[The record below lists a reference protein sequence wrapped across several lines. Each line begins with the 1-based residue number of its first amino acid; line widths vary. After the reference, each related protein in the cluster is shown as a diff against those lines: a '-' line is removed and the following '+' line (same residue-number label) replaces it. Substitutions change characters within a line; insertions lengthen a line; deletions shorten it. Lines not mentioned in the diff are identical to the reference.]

1 MACYRFLD
9 KLEIYTCNLLV
20 EVSSFHARRGNI
32 NFKSNIRQN
41 TYHFSHS
48 FHQDPRPFQNKYI
61 NINMIINMGDM
72 DDTCI

>member
-9 KLEIYTCNLLV
+9 KLEIYTRNLLV
-20 EVSSFHARRGNI
+20 EVSSFHACRGNI

-48 FHQDPRPFQNKYI
+48 FHQDPRPSKI
-61 NINMIINMGDM
+61 SINMIINMGDM